1 MKLTTNQ
8 KLTIYRRTLARHE
21 ETNDPMAFV
30 QRQLIE
36 ALEIKAK
43 AGK

>member
-8 KLTIYRRTLARHE
+8 KLTIYRRTLARYE
-21 ETNDPMAFV
+21 ETNDPMAPV

-36 ALEIKAK
+36 ALELKAK
-43 AGK
+43 EGK

>member
-8 KLTIYRRTLARHE
+8 KLTIYRRTLARYE
-21 ETNDPMAFV
+21 ETDDLMAHV

-36 ALEIKAK
+36 ALEAKEK
-43 AGK
+43 AGR